1 MATAPDDDSTRDTL
15 AHIHRVQAL
24 LLGVIARLQ
33 ARLIEHDDTKLDTP
47 EKESFD
53 LATPQLKN
61 LVYGSPEYQESLEQL
76 KAALD
81 HHYAIHRHH
90 PEHFADGIGGMTLI
104 DLMEMLADWK
114 AASERQRDGHI
125 RDGLAVNIER
135 FEISQQLAAILSNTI
150 KEMNW

>member
-1 MATAPDDDSTRDTL
+1 MATEADYDSTRDTL
-15 AHIHRVQAL
+15 AHIYRVQTL
-24 LLGVIARLQ
+24 LLDVIARLQ
-33 ARLIEHDDTKLDTP
+33 TRLIEHDDTKLDSP

-81 HHYAIHRHH
+81 HHYAVHRHH
-90 PEHFADGIGGMTLI
+90 PEHFAEGIAGMTLI
-104 DLMEMLADWK
+104 DLIEMLADWK
-114 AASERQRDGHI
+114 AASERQRDGNL

-135 FEISQQLAAILSNTI
+135 FEISQQLADILSNTI
-150 KEMNW
+150 TELGW